1 MGLVI
6 FATRVIL
13 AAFIIFRLSGVTKKV
28 VIRGSREEAFKKKRL
43 RIFWRVFV
51 TNINSDLTEVL
62 INEN

>member
-1 MGLVI
+1 MGLLI

-28 VIRGSREEAFKKKRL
+28 VIHGSRGEEFKKNWP
-43 RIFWRVFV
+43 RIFWRFFV
-51 TNINSDLTEVL
+51 TNLNSDLTEVL

>member
-13 AAFIIFRLSGVTKKV
+13 AAFSIFRLSGVTKKV
-28 VIRGSREEAFKKKRL
+28 VIRGSREEAFRL

-51 TNINSDLTEVL
+51 TSINSDLTEVL